1 MTTDSERRSDAQIAA
16 LGEAN
21 RRRAALELA
30 ACKRDLWGHRR
41 DALGGASLLGVLLG
55 ALFWPFQHTKQGN

>member
-1 MTTDSERRSDAQIAA
+1 MTTDSERRSDDAIAA

-41 DALGGASLLGVLLG
+41 DALAGHSLLGGVLGLIV
-55 ALFWPFQHTKQGN
+55 WPFHHTKQHK